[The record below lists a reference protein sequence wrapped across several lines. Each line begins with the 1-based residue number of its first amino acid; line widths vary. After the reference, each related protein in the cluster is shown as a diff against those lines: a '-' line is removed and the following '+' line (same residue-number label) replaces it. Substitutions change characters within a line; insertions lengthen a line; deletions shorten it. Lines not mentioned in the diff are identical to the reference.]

1 MSRNKLLIGIA
12 AVVCLAGLWY
22 FLGRNGAGQASGAP
36 VGMSGGAGGMGGGGR
51 GGPGMGGGVFRPT
64 MTVEL
69 GKASRARVVEAITV
83 VGSLIGAATVDVA
96 PKVNGRLATVLV
108 RLGDPVRKGQLLAT
122 VEDSEIQEQA
132 RQADASFEVAKA
144 TVRQRDADLKF
155 AQTSLD
161 RSRNLF
167 TRSLIAQQTLDDSQ
181 ARYEASVAQ
190 VDLAR
195 AQFSQAEA
203 RRDELQIN
211 LANTRITS
219 PVDGFVGSRRLD
231 PGAFIGPNA
240 SVLSVVD
247 IHLVR
252 LVANLVERDLHQVQT
267 GMDADVNV
275 DAYAGEVFKGRVA
288 HLAPVLDP
296 ATRTAQMEVEVPN
309 ANFRLKPG
317 MYARVTFTVREHAN
331 ALVVPRNAVVDIEG
345 RRGVFVA
352 TDKVARFTPI
362 ETGIQENDRVEV
374 TSGLADNATV
384 VTTGAGS
391 LRDGDPIQLVG
402 QTGGGPAGR
411 GGGKPGGSPP
421 GQGGSR
427 PGGAARQ

>member
-1 MSRNKLLIGIA
+1 MSRNKVLVGTA
-12 AVVCLAGLWY
+12 ALVCIAGLWY
-22 FLGRNGAGQASGAP
+22 VLGRNGTGQASGAP
-36 VGMSGGAGGMGGGGR
+36 VGMSGGPGMGGGG
-51 GGPGMGGGVFRPT
+51 FRPT

-69 GKASRARVVEAITV
+69 GKVSRARVVEAVTV

-108 RLGDPVRKGQLLAT
+108 RMGDAVHKGQLVAT

-132 RQADASFEVAKA
+132 RQADAAFEVAKA
-144 TVRQRDADLKF
+144 TVRQREADLKF
-155 AQTSLD
+155 SQTSLD
-161 RSRNLF
+161 RSKNLF

-190 VDLAR
+190 IDLAR
-195 AQFSQAEA
+195 AQFSQAQA

-219 PVDGFVGSRRLD
+219 PVDGFVGSRQLD
-231 PGAFIGPNA
+231 PGAFVGPNA

-252 LVANLVERDLHQVQT
+252 LVANLVERDLHQVQA

-275 DAYAGEVFKGRVA
+275 DAYSGEVFKGRVTRI
-288 HLAPVLDP
+288 APVLDP

-309 ANFRLKPG
+309 ANARLKPG
-317 MYARVTFTVREHAN
+317 MYARVTFTVREHAD
-331 ALVVPRNAVVDIEG
+331 ALVVPRNSVVDIEG

-352 TDKVARFTPI
+352 IDKVARFTPI

-374 TSGLADNATV
+374 TAGLADDVSV

-402 QTGGGPAGR
+402 QTGGGPTGQAGGKAGGTRPGRAGR
-411 GGGKPGGSPP
+411 PP
-421 GQGGSR
+421 AG
-427 PGGAARQ
+427 PARQ